1 MWCRATRRGRVCI
14 CMLGGTRRVG
24 RTRRGSGTPAA
35 LATLTVAEAG
45 EAAEVGITETEAA
58 EVVVGAIL
66 VSFQE
71 EIQSIVEAEV
81 LEAALIVG
89 VQVVVMVVGEMEL
102 VRGSVLERKLYVA
115 LNAKQRRSRQ
125 PTELQ
130 QRCGTKRRMSRFG

>member
-1 MWCRATRRGRVCI
+1 
-14 CMLGGTRRVG
+14 MLGGTRRVG

-81 LEAALIVG
+81 LEVASIAAEVEVLEAALIVG

>member
-1 MWCRATRRGRVCI
+1 
-14 CMLGGTRRVG
+14 
-24 RTRRGSGTPAA
+24 
-35 LATLTVAEAG
+35 
-45 EAAEVGITETEAA
+45 VGITEAEAA

-81 LEAALIVG
+81 LEVALIAAEVEVLEAALIVG

-102 VRGSVLERKLYVA
+102 VRGRVLERKLYVA

-130 QRCGTKRRMSRFG
+130 QHCGTKRKMSRFG